1 MKSCK
6 IIFVL
11 ILLQLSCSALF
22 SQSAIKKGNYTL
34 SGSVAYSYSKSTMN
48 NEISD
53 YTLKTDDFS
62 FSPAAGFFISN
73 NLLVGGNIS
82 FNYNELNSISTY
94 RNIFGTPV
102 TLENKSIRRHFALG
116 PDIRYYFTSLS
127 FLPFLEFAYNYS
139 KELATDQYGHVF
151 NFTGGVNYFISNSV
165 ALEPFIG
172 YSFGKY
178 KNPDQDLNTFS
189 VGIRVNYF
197 IVRNN

>member
-1 MKSCK
+1 MKTFK
-6 IIFVL
+6 ITA
-11 ILLQLSCSALF
+11 LLFLSFLFNSVLF

-34 SGSVAYSYSKSTMN
+34 SGSVSYSYSKNIMD
-48 NEISD
+48 NELSD
-53 YTLKTDDFS
+53 YTLKAYNFG
-62 FSPAAGFFISN
+62 FSPAFGFFISD

-151 NFTGGVNYFISNSV
+151 NFTGGINYFISNSV

-189 VGIRVNYF
+189 IGIRVNYF
-197 IVRNN
+197 ILKNE

>member
-1 MKSCK
+1 MKSFK
-6 IIFVL
+6 VIAVL
-11 ILLQLSCSALF
+11 ILVFFSGSTLF

-34 SGSVAYSYSKSTMN
+34 SGSVSYSYSKNTID
-48 NEISD
+48 NESSD
-53 YTLKTDDFS
+53 YTLKAYNFG
-62 FSPAAGFFISN
+62 FSPAFGFFISD

-116 PDIRYYFTSLS
+116 PEIRYYFTSLS
-127 FLPFLEFAYNYS
+127 FFPFLEIAYNYS
-139 KELATDQYGHVF
+139 KELATDQYGHIF
-151 NFTGGVNYFISNSV
+151 NFTGGINYFISNSV

-172 YSFGKY
+172 YSIGKY

-189 VGIRVNYF
+189 IGIRVNYF
-197 IVRNN
+197 ILKNE